1 VRAGGIHRPLGT
13 FALPVSPDDVIGA
26 FRDVLGRE
34 PESEA
39 AVLRLCESADRRA
52 LYRVLFESHEYA
64 DRRRETLA
72 DAASPFLPA
81 KRPALV
87 FMHIPKTAGT
97 SLHTRL
103 TGKFPPPLVCPER
116 FDRLHAYSLAELNR
130 YRLFSGHFAY
140 PVTRCIPGR
149 RRVVITLLREPVARI
164 VSAYRFL
171 RAHKPAYFEPRDF
184 GLMRLAHELEP
195 AAFFADERVR
205 QSPWFDNVAARM
217 LLGLTDGRRWERLA
231 DLRLAAALR
240 LPDDEAAV
248 VEAATRVLREFAVVG
263 TMERFE
269 AFTARVGA
277 AMGVDLGEDEG
288 REQVLADLVQENPD
302 LEPVEEV
309 VLDAELLGLIEPF
322 VRVDRRLYEH
332 VAEAQS

>member
-1 VRAGGIHRPLGT
+1 
-13 FALPVSPDDVIGA
+13 LPVSPEDVIGA

-34 PESEA
+34 PDNEA
-39 AVLRLCESADRRA
+39 VILRLCDSADRRA
-52 LYRVLFESHEYA
+52 LYRALFESSQFA
-64 DRRRETLA
+64 DRRRQDVA
-72 DAASPFLPA
+72 DEASPFLPP

-103 TGKFPPPLVCPER
+103 TAMFPRPLVCPER
-116 FDRLHAYSLAELNR
+116 FDRLHAYSLAELTR

-140 PVTRCIPGR
+140 PVTRLIPGR
-149 RRVVITLLREPVARI
+149 RRVAITLLREPVARI

-231 DLRLAAALR
+231 DPRLTAALR

-248 VEAATRVLREFAVVG
+248 VEASMRTLREFAVVG

-269 AFTARVGA
+269 EFTARVGA
-277 AMGVDLGEDEG
+277 AMGVGLGEDEG
-288 REQVLADLVQENPD
+288 REQVLEDLVQENPD

-309 VLDAELLGLIEPF
+309 VLDAQLLGIIEPL
-322 VRVDRRLYEH
+322 VRVDRCLYEH
-332 VAEAQS
+332 VAKAQS

>member
-1 VRAGGIHRPLGT
+1 
-13 FALPVSPDDVIGA
+13 
-26 FRDVLGRE
+26 VLGRE

-39 AVLRLCESADRRA
+39 VVLRLCDCADRRV

-64 DRRRETLA
+64 DRRLETLA

-103 TGKFPPPLVCPER
+103 TGRFPPPLVCPER

-149 RRVVITLLREPVARI
+149 RRIAVTLLREPVARI

-171 RAHKPAYFEPRDF
+171 RAHKRTYFEPRDF

-217 LLGLTDGRRWERLA
+217 LLGRTDGRRWERLA
-231 DLRLAAALR
+231 DPRLAAALR
-240 LPDDEAAV
+240 LPSDEAAV
-248 VEAATRVLREFAVVG
+248 TRAAMRTLREFAVVG
-263 TMERFE
+263 TTERFDE
-269 AFTARVGA
+269 FTARVGA
-277 AMGVDLGEDEG
+277 AIGVDLGEDEG
-288 REQVLADLVQENPD
+288 RKQVLADLVHENPD

-309 VLDAELLGLIEPF
+309 APDAELLGLIEPL
-322 VRVDRRLYEH
+322 VRIDRRLYDH
-332 VAEAQS
+332 IAAAQS